1 MKNVSSEF
9 KNQLNIGNRNYVRSA
24 DITLKNNVVLHLDNS
39 DLWQNGLKIDT
50 ATSSSSSFDIG
61 SVIIGKLTLVINN
74 ISEEYSD
81 YDFTDCVASNVK
93 VGITLPDGTIES
105 LSYGKFYLNEAKYN
119 GSIITLEFYD
129 SLYKF
134 DKNYSDSCRSLR
146 GSVD

>member
-1 MKNVSSEF
+1 M
-9 KNQLNIGNRNYVRSA
+9 
-24 DITLKNNVVLHLDNS
+24 VLHLDNS